1 MNSKLFETNQEYLD
15 SYKDIQIP
23 YSDVYYSV
31 HMENYLKSNIP
42 NEFVLINYFTKLY
55 CWTCGTEYAI
65 KNAIKHINKF
75 SHIKITKELF
85 KKIMNNVYGSR
96 KTKPDYN
103 DLELW
108 YIALSVLEKLLS
120 VCKFDL
126 NLMDLFE
133 SINPINLSILS
144 TIPNYKQAKKN
155 LIPLIKKIFTLVF
168 DSNPE
173 SLTPETFEFVCKYKL
188 IDNLPIQNQIQ
199 YKLTYRYETS
209 IKKLK
214 SYKNFIPDI
223 KCLENACEIKNNLV
237 VITNLLK
244 TIEPNQK
251 CLSNALAHID
261 NQVIYLLVEK
271 INPTK
276 EQIINYCELKNDL
289 MMRLLVER
297 L

>member
-1 MNSKLFETNQEYLD
+1 
-15 SYKDIQIP
+15 
-23 YSDVYYSV
+23 
-31 HMENYLKSNIP
+31 
-42 NEFVLINYFTKLY
+42 
-55 CWTCGTEYAI
+55 
-65 KNAIKHINKF
+65 
-75 SHIKITKELF
+75 
-85 KKIMNNVYGSR
+85 MNNVNGPR

-120 VCKFDL
+120 VCEFDL
-126 NLMDLFE
+126 DLMDLFE
-133 SINPINLSILS
+133 SINRINLSILS
-144 TIPNYKQAKKN
+144 EIPKYNQAKKN
-155 LIPLIKKIFTLVF
+155 LIPLIKKIFILVF
-168 DSNPE
+168 DSEPE
-173 SLTPETFEFVCKYKL
+173 FPITPETFEFVCKYNL

-199 YKLTYRYETS
+199 YKLTYKYETS

-223 KCLENACEIKNNLV
+223 ECLENACEIKDNSM

-244 TIEPNQK
+244 TIEPNPK

-261 NQVIYLLVEK
+261 NKVIYLLVEK

-276 EQIINYCELKNDL
+276 EQIIDYCVLKNDSV
-289 MMRLLVER
+289 MRLLVEK